1 MFTTIQIMKSSESSF
16 TSPSHILFQHFSEFP
31 FFSSRTL
38 FIGNLEKTSTYEDLK
53 RTFFKYGKILK
64 IELKK
69 VGGMDLFSMNLLLL
83 FTIVCMYNLVFI
95 AISQISRNCDESGK
109 LRSKLMKSKSSRN
122 FAV

>member
-1 MFTTIQIMKSSESSF
+1 MSHQLQAQILF
-16 TSPSHILFQHFSEFP
+16 HHILFQHFSEFP

-69 VGGMDLFSMNLLLL
+69 VGGMDFLLN
-83 FTIVCMYNLVFI
+83 FNSHNI
-95 AISQISRNCDESGK
+95 SGK
-109 LRSKLMKSKSSRN
+109 HRKT
-122 FAV
+122 VI

>member
-1 MFTTIQIMKSSESSF
+1 MKNSESSYNPE
-16 TSPSHILFQHFSEFP
+16 SYSISNFSEFP

-69 VGGMDLFSMNLLLL
+69 VGGTDS
-83 FTIVCMYNLVFI
+83 YFI
-95 AISQISRNCDESGK
+95 LI
-109 LRSKLMKSKSSRN
+109 
-122 FAV
+122 

>member
-1 MFTTIQIMKSSESSF
+1 MKSSESSF

-69 VGGMDLFSMNLLLL
+69 VGGMDLFS
-83 FTIVCMYNLVFI
+83 IRKLVFLFVKPEKDI
-95 AISQISRNCDESGK
+95 FRP
-109 LRSKLMKSKSSRN
+109 
-122 FAV
+122 FAARKNA

>member
-1 MFTTIQIMKSSESSF
+1 MKNSESSF

-69 VGGMDLFSMNLLLL
+69 VGGMDLFSSTLSIFQCNYCNKNL
-83 FTIVCMYNLVFI
+83 YE
-95 AISQISRNCDESGK
+95 RN
-109 LRSKLMKSKSSRN
+109 
-122 FAV
+122 

>member
-1 MFTTIQIMKSSESSF
+1 MKSSESSF
-16 TSPSHILFQHFSEFP
+16 TNLSHTLFQHFSEFP

-69 VGGMDLFSMNLLLL
+69 VGGMDLFSSTFIFL
-83 FTIVCMYNLVFI
+83 FRCTY
-95 AISQISRNCDESGK
+95 SGSLKTK
-109 LRSKLMKSKSSRN
+109 L
-122 FAV
+122 